1 MFEASQMKSVEN
13 CSFVCKHFRTISHF
27 QIAPVSLISLN
38 VTMAN
43 VNLQAL
49 SVITLMIVETTVMRR
64 DVVSS

>member
-1 MFEASQMKSVEN
+1 MKSVEN
-13 CSFVCKHFRTISHF
+13 CSFVCKHFQTISHF